1 MCRAMTPILK
11 TLLKK
16 GFQTVSVLL
25 LCCLIFVGCSGYGLK
40 AIPIPALGAK
50 ATLRRADTAFE
61 AGEVLRAGAAVRRTD
76 DHSGQQLASYEKAK
90 SLYLRVIESDPKSSI
105 AKRAHYQ
112 VAKIYERFYAW
123 DLAMEHYQNILDVAP
138 TGDYVYE
145 AENGMARIRT
155 ARAVIL
161 RKHIQ
166 SLNAGEQKGTKT
178 AAAALY
184 AIAGA
189 YKDLQDYSQAIG
201 YYEAVVKAFPE
212 HPEAPQAA
220 FELGRVYSYKLYNYP
235 AGTSV
240 FLDVIEKFPDT
251 EAAAEARTHLAQIRE
266 NLREIKKLTAENV
279 KHFRDRKEWEKTRR
293 RQRSI
298 FSRDHFVSRDQF
310 ISNIYRIAAAWEKL
324 HNDPLAIDTYKTLI
338 REYPSVK
345 FSVRYVEFRIGVLY
359 QQQGAYRHAIEVYDR
374 LLENPLQSRF
384 EDEAEYQR
392 AVCYHTLG
400 EKKAAYEGFK
410 AYIHMRKGER
420 SYLRQAE
427 VFLRQYEQ
435 DTD

>member
-1 MCRAMTPILK
+1 MKPIFTPLTK
-11 TLLKK
+11 KLFEPVCVFLL
-16 GFQTVSVLL
+16 GCVVFG
-25 LCCLIFVGCSGYGLK
+25 GCSGYGEK
-40 AIPIPALGAK
+40 IIPIAALGAE

-61 AGEVLRAGAAVRRTD
+61 AGEVLRAAAAVRRTD
-76 DHSGQQLASYEKAK
+76 DHSEQQLEPYEKAK
-90 SLYLRVIESDPKSSI
+90 SLYLRVIERDPKSSI

-112 VAKIYERFYAW
+112 MAKIYERFYAW
-123 DLAMEHYQNILDVAP
+123 DLAIEHYQNILDVAP

-145 AENGMARIRT
+145 AENGMARLRT

-166 SLNAGEQKGTKT
+166 SVTAGEQKGAKT

-235 AGTSV
+235 AGESA
-240 FLDVIEKFPDT
+240 FLTVIEKFPDT

-266 NLREIKKLTAENV
+266 NLRDIKKMTAENV
-279 KHFRDRKEWEKTRR
+279 KHFSDRKELKKKRR
-293 RQRSI
+293 RPRSI
-298 FSRDHFVSRDQF
+298 HSTDRPVLRDHF

-324 HNDPLAIDTYKTLI
+324 HNAPLAIDTYKTLI

-345 FSVRYVEFRIGVLY
+345 FSVKYAELRIGVLY
-359 QQQGAYRHAIEVYDR
+359 QQQGAYRHAIEAYDR
-374 LLENPLQSRF
+374 VLENPLQGVS
-384 EDEAEYQR
+384 ENEAEYQR
-392 AVCYHTLG
+392 AVCYRTLG
-400 EKKAAYEGFK
+400 EKKQAYEGFK
-410 AYIHMRKGER
+410 AYIHMRKGDR
-420 SYLRQAE
+420 PHFSQAE
-427 VFLRQYEQ
+427 AFLREYEQ
-435 DTD
+435 APD

>member
-1 MCRAMTPILK
+1 M
-11 TLLKK
+11 
-16 GFQTVSVLL
+16 
-25 LCCLIFVGCSGYGLK
+25 
-40 AIPIPALGAK
+40 
-50 ATLRRADTAFE
+50 
-61 AGEVLRAGAAVRRTD
+61 
-76 DHSGQQLASYEKAK
+76 
-90 SLYLRVIESDPKSSI
+90 
-105 AKRAHYQ
+105 
-112 VAKIYERFYAW
+112 
-123 DLAMEHYQNILDVAP
+123 
-138 TGDYVYE
+138 
-145 AENGMARIRT
+145 
-155 ARAVIL
+155 
-161 RKHIQ
+161 
-166 SLNAGEQKGTKT
+166 
-178 AAAALY
+178 
-184 AIAGA
+184 
-189 YKDLQDYSQAIG
+189 
-201 YYEAVVKAFPE
+201 
-212 HPEAPQAA
+212 
-220 FELGRVYSYKLYNYP
+220 
-235 AGTSV
+235 
-240 FLDVIEKFPDT
+240 
-251 EAAAEARTHLAQIRE
+251 
-266 NLREIKKLTAENV
+266 REIKKLTAENV

>member
-1 MCRAMTPILK
+1 MTPILK

-16 GFQTVSVLL
+16 GFHTVSVLL
-25 LCCLIFVGCSGYGLK
+25 LCCLIFVGCSGYGQK

-189 YKDLQDYSQAIG
+189 YKDLQDYSHG
-201 YYEAVVKAFPE
+201 NTHLTSRPKLPPDTPFVPRYL
-212 HPEAPQAA
+212 PEAERIMRSAEFQTHGMSRLNATKFIATFHSARYREPRLAFAQQA
-220 FELGRVYSYKLYNYP
+220 
-235 AGTSV
+235 
-240 FLDVIEKFPDT
+240 LD
-251 EAAAEARTHLAQIRE
+251 E
-266 NLREIKKLTAENV
+266 NPNDFHTANV
-279 KHFRDRKEWEKTRR
+279 NRRR
-293 RQRSI
+293 RQPMQRQSLKTPRIEIWRIFLLMILVFGGCSGCGQKTVPEVPVDPPEAVRQPESSDFQRRAAQLLREKRSADI
-298 FSRDHFVSRDQF
+298 ELPAVPPDYYYGD
-310 ISNIYRIAAAWEKL
+310 ILYWI
-324 HNDPLAIDTYKTLI
+324 
-338 REYPSVK
+338 PSVETRGCSCHDSPK
-345 FSVRYVEFRIGVLY
+345 KNDIFYG
-359 QQQGAYRHAIEVYDR
+359 EV
-374 LLENPLQSRF
+374 
-384 EDEAEYQR
+384 
-392 AVCYHTLG
+392 
-400 EKKAAYEGFK
+400 
-410 AYIHMRKGER
+410 
-420 SYLRQAE
+420 
-427 VFLRQYEQ
+427 
-435 DTD
+435 